1 MASTIAQSRRNIVV
15 ADSGGSKAAWGQV
28 LDGKILDK
36 EISTSGL
43 NAFFMDEETIINWV
57 KNELIPQLEDPKV
70 EVLYFYGAGCC
81 HPDNIKKLKI
91 AFGKVWE
98 GAHIEVY
105 SDTLAAA
112 RSLCQKEKGIAC
124 IIGTGSSTCLYD
136 GENIAEDRSGIGYA
150 LGDEASGSYFGKIL
164 LKSFIYGMLSEELKR
179 KLHEQFGEVT
189 RDNILENVYKKPF
202 PSRYLGQFTRFYSA
216 NRGDAFIEKTLEAGF
231 DEFVNCHITQ
241 LPGYKDLKVNFVGSM
256 PIVFK
261 DVLEKVLTKHGV
273 QVGNFQQ
280 TPIRGLVQYHCA

>member
-1 MASTIAQSRRNIVV
+1 MNSTTSRRNIVV
-15 ADSGGSKAAWGQV
+15 ADSGGSKAAWGQII
-28 LDGKILDK
+28 DGKILDK

-43 NAFFMDEETIINWV
+43 NAFFMDEDTIVNWV
-57 KNELIPQLEDPKV
+57 KTELLPQLEDSKV
-70 EVLYFYGAGCC
+70 DVLYFYGAGCC
-81 HPDNIKKLKI
+81 HPDNIVKLTK
-91 AFGKVWE
+91 AFSKVFE

-105 SDTLAAA
+105 PDTLAAA
-112 RSLCQKEKGIAC
+112 RSLCQRERGIAC

-136 GENIAEDRSGIGYA
+136 GENIEQDRSGLGYV

-164 LKSFIYGMLSEELKR
+164 LRSFVYGVLSEDLKR
-179 KLHEQFGEVT
+179 KLAEQFGEVT

-216 NRGDAFIEKTLEAGF
+216 NRGDEWIEKTLEKGF
-231 DEFVNCHITQ
+231 EDFVTSHITE
-241 LPGYKDLKVNFVGSM
+241 LPDHKNLKANFVGSM

-280 TPIRGLVQYHCA
+280 TPIRGLTQYHNV